1 MPFDPVDTA
10 SKRDQVLAAVR
21 GAILRGE
28 LRPGERIVELR
39 LGRELGVS
47 QTPVRE
53 ALSALAREGLVQKL
67 DHRGTFVSS
76 LDRRELL
83 EALGL
88 RALLEG
94 YCARLACPRIT
105 SSDLETLRRIVEE
118 MTAAAED
125 GDLARVTEIDF
136 RFHAAVYE
144 LSGHRLL
151 GEVLASLQQRMRL
164 ALAVADAVYAPD
176 LAAIADS
183 HLPLLTTLAS
193 GDPEQAEAAARDH
206 VLAGL
211 ASLRDD
217 EAESE
222 PGPSSRAG

>member
-1 MPFDPVDTA
+1 MPLSRVESS
-10 SKRDQVLAAVR
+10 SKRDQVLERLR

-53 ALSALAREGLVQKL
+53 ALSALAREGLVLKI

-76 LDRRELL
+76 LDRRELREVL
-83 EALGL
+83 TL

-94 YCARLACPRIT
+94 YCARLACPQLSGTDLAALRTIVDEMRI
-105 SSDLETLRRIVEE
+105 
-118 MTAAAED
+118 AARA
-125 GDLARVTEIDF
+125 GDLAGVTEVDF
-136 RFHAAVYE
+136 RFHAAIYE
-144 LSGHRLL
+144 LSRHRLL

-164 ALAVADAVYAPD
+164 ALAVADAAHAPD
-176 LAAIADS
+176 LASIAES
-183 HLPLLTTLAS
+183 HIPVLAALSS
-193 GDPEQAEAAARDH
+193 GNPDEAEEAARDH

-211 ASLRDD
+211 VSLGGDD
-217 EAESE
+217 AEAEPE
-222 PGPSSRAG
+222 PGSQVR

>member
-1 MPFDPVDTA
+1 MPLSRVESS
-10 SKRDQVLAAVR
+10 SKRDQVLERLRA
-21 GAILRGE
+21 AILRGD

-53 ALSALAREGLVQKL
+53 ALSALAREGLVVKR
-67 DHRGTFVSS
+67 DHRGTFVST

-83 EALGL
+83 EALSL

-94 YCARLACPRIT
+94 YCARLACKRL
-105 SSDLETLRRIVEE
+105 SEADLAALRTTVDE
-118 MTAAAED
+118 MRAAARN
-125 GDLARVTEIDF
+125 GDLAGVTEVDF
-136 RFHAAVYE
+136 RFHTAIYE

-164 ALAVADAVYAPD
+164 ALAMADAVHAPD
-176 LAAIADS
+176 LASIAES
-183 HLPLLTTLAS
+183 HIPVLTALSS
-193 GDPEQAEAAARDH
+193 GDPDEADEAAREH

-211 ASLRDD
+211 VSLG
-217 EAESE
+217 EENAEIE
-222 PGPSSRAG
+222 LNPGSRVR